1 MTTSVPVQ
9 SRKRLLA
16 AAWFAVF
23 GFLAASLFFLRPD
36 TKLPALCLYVLLPT
50 VAASIA
56 GCIWGGAILD
66 RDATRDAAH
75 SMLRGA
81 GVTGGAFL
89 IFAVLFSLALP
100 LAERGW
106 AVKQAGGI
114 LVATLTLGLLMVGPL
129 IIVAGI
135 LGGFTLYML
144 GRRALIERD
153 GQVSNHPNI

>member
-1 MTTSVPVQ
+1 
-9 SRKRLLA
+9 LLA
-16 AAWFAVF
+16 STWFAVF

-135 LGGFTLYML
+135 LGGRTLNIL
-144 GRRALIERD
+144 SSRALIERD